1 MNTFL
6 DFELQNGDKIKLTL
20 NLKRLLILKSK
31 YKDIYDKVNR
41 IITKGAEDIF
51 DMVQVIYASYL
62 CAFDNSLGT
71 EPMSYEVF
79 MDAIPQN
86 INDIA
91 TVVGDLIAPK
101 KK

>member
-6 DFELQNGDKIKLTL
+6 DFELQDGSKIKLTL
-20 NLKRLLILKSK
+20 NLKRLLVLKTK
-31 YKDIYDKVNR
+31 YRDVYNDTNKV
-41 IITKGAEDIF
+41 ITKGAEDIF
-51 DMVQVIYASYL
+51 DMVKVIYASYL
-62 CAFDNSLGT
+62 CAFDSSTGE
-71 EPMSYEVF
+71 EPMNYDVF
-79 MDAIPQN
+79 MEAIPQN

>member
-6 DFELQNGDKIKLTL
+6 DFELQDGSKIKLTM

-62 CAFDNSLGT
+62 CAFDNTTGA
-71 EPMSYEVF
+71 EPMSYDVF
-79 MDAIPQN
+79 MDVIPQN

-91 TVVGDLIAPK
+91 SVVGDLIAPK